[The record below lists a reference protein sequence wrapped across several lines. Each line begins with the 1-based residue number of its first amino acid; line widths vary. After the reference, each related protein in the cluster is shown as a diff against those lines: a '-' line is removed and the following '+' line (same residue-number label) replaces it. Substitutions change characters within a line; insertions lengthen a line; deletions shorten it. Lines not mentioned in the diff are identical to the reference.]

1 MGRLAQTLDLI
12 TSTASRAISL
22 THGEKMPKVV
32 SMINWKGGVGK
43 TTLTLHLASGLA
55 SRHSKRILLIDL
67 DAQCNLSFLAIGAS
81 SYVTHAYTN
90 GGPTLKNIFDGYF
103 SRLPV
108 KAHDVILQKKVRA
121 TASKIYTQVGII
133 LSHQELT
140 LLDMKLARE
149 KRSGRD
155 HREETKFEIEKL
167 SVIKSVIDSVAS
179 EYDYVLLD
187 CPPNVNLV
195 TQNAFFASDYYVV
208 PAIPDFLSTVGI
220 SLINQYMAQFNS
232 DYTSMWSY
240 AGLPGAY
247 IDTKF
252 GGIIFNMVD
261 EYGGGP
267 KDGHQQIIDST
278 KAQLGPDAVFQRY
291 VTDGDG
297 ISAAAQMNLPVFAY
311 TDLPRANQN
320 AEKQAKYLEKVV
332 DEFVTR
338 II

>member
-1 MGRLAQTLDLI
+1 
-12 TSTASRAISL
+12 
-22 THGEKMPKVV
+22 MPKVV

-43 TTLTLHLASGLA
+43 TTMTLHLAAGLA
-55 SRHSKRILLIDL
+55 TRHTKRVLLIDL
-67 DAQCNLSFLAIGAS
+67 DAQCNLSFLAVGAS
-81 SYVTHAYTN
+81 SYIAHAYTSS
-90 GGPTLKNIFDGYF
+90 GPTLKNVFDGYF
-103 SRLPV
+103 ARTPA
-108 KAHDVILQKKVRA
+108 KASDVILQRQVRA
-121 TASKIYTQVGII
+121 RAGKIYTQVGIV

-167 SVIKSVIDSVAS
+167 SVIKGIIDAVATD
-179 EYDYVLLD
+179 YDYVLLD

-220 SLINQYMAQFNS
+220 SLIKTYMDQFNG
-232 DYTSMWSY
+232 DYRSMWTY
-240 AGLPGAY
+240 AGMPGNY
-247 IDTKF
+247 VDTKF

-267 KDGHQQIIDST
+267 KDGHKQMIDTTINQQGVTS
-278 KAQLGPDAVFQRY
+278 VFKNY

-311 TDLPRANQN
+311 ADLPRAHQN
-320 AEKQAKYLEKVV
+320 AQKQSEYMERVV

-338 II
+338 IV

>member
-1 MGRLAQTLDLI
+1 
-12 TSTASRAISL
+12 
-22 THGEKMPKVV
+22 MPKVV

-43 TTLTLHLASGLA
+43 TTLTLHLAAGLA
-55 SRHSKRILLIDL
+55 SRHSKRVLLIDL

-81 SYVTHAYTN
+81 SYIDHTYKKN
-90 GGPTLKNIFDGYF
+90 GPTLKNIFDAYF
-103 SRLPV
+103 SRTPI
-108 KAHDVILQKKVRA
+108 AGSTVILQQKVRA
-121 TASKIYTQVGII
+121 TAGKIYTKVGMI

-149 KRSGRD
+149 KRSGKD

-167 SVIKSVIDSVAS
+167 SVIKAIIDEVSS

-220 SLINQYMAQFNS
+220 SLINQYMSQFNS
-232 DYTSMWSY
+232 DYHSMWSY
-240 AGLPGAY
+240 AGMPGEY
-247 IDTKF
+247 VDTKF

-261 EYGGGP
+261 EYSGGP

-278 KAQLGPDAVFQRY
+278 KLQLGADAVFTRY

-311 TDLPRANQN
+311 GDLPRAHSN

-338 II
+338 IV